1 MATSNNTKRPG
12 MTINPLMTQPGGLAS
27 RGQSVVD
34 TLANASSEAKE
45 AVQDWTKAP
54 AERVAASIE
63 GQDAQTALA
72 SAPAPAEVQTPA
84 QPPSEAVAP
93 GSAAAK
99 ADADGVIPD
108 DDDPFA
114 EAHVPAPKQRNL
126 KPWTEKAKDVAAEVG
141 TKGKGTHFRLN
152 PDVYAKT
159 WFLKEITPG
168 MTWDKLAD
176 AALERFVNRRL
187 KELGYDV

>member
-1 MATSNNTKRPG
+1 MATSTKRPG
-12 MTINPLMTQPGGLAS
+12 MTINPLVAQPGGLAS

-34 TLANASSEAKE
+34 TLENAPSSAKE

-54 AERVAASIE
+54 AERVAASID
-63 GQDAQTALA
+63 GQEAQNALA
-72 SAPAPAEVQTPA
+72 SAQTPAEVPAPAQSR
-84 QPPSEAVAP
+84 SEAAAP
-93 GSAAAK
+93 GSAAAI
-99 ADADGVIPD
+99 ADSDGVIPD

-114 EAHVPAPKQRNL
+114 EAHAPAPKQRNL

-152 PDVYAKT
+152 PDTYAKT

-187 KELGYDV
+187 KELGYEI